1 MPCELSRIASSLHG
15 GTPPN
20 RAAIRPGSCQAAR
33 VIRQSRRPHCRAIT
47 LIELLVVL
55 ALLVVI
61 GSMVTPVFTGS
72 FANIRLRRAGDQLI
86 ASWSQA
92 RKLAI
97 ETGVVY
103 QFRFTPESG
112 EYRIEPWLGETLPSG
127 VAGATT
133 TASGAASTASAASA
147 TSSPSSSTTSSTS
160 SSTVADDEETPT
172 ALPTDV
178 TFYAGQLAA
187 ADPLTQERRVDAM
200 VERGGEE
207 STPILFYPD
216 GTTSE
221 AAVVLTNDRKEY
233 VRVALRSLTGVGR
246 TSSAMTSEELQRWNA
261 RNR

>member
-1 MPCELSRIASSLHG
+1 M
-15 GTPPN
+15 
-20 RAAIRPGSCQAAR
+20 
-33 VIRQSRRPHCRAIT
+33 
-47 LIELLVVL
+47 L

-72 FANIRLRRAGDQLI
+72 FANIRLRRAGDQLV

-112 EYRIEPWLGETLPSG
+112 EYRIEPWLGETLQSG

-147 TSSPSSSTTSSTS
+147 TSSPSSSTTS

-246 TSSAMTSEELQRWNA
+246 TSSVMTSDELQRWNA